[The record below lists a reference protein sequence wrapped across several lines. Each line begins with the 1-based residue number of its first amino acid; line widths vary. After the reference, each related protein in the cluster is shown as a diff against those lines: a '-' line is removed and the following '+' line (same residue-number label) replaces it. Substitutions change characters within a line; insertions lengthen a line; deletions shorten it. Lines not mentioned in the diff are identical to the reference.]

1 MKDFLLAG
9 MAVAVSSLLKRVSN
23 SRHSSY
29 TGLLGEPR
37 MFHSGRSI
45 QAVILFSAAL
55 GVLFLWQ
62 AAGLLPGFVFDFI
75 AFGWVLFVVD
85 SALTFVRPRIS
96 YLLAFVL
103 AILALSASLPQSAHW
118 AFIQEGDLV
127 PAAIF
132 ITGSIAQI
140 LLLILV
146 PYHFV
151 RGRRS
156 S

>member
-1 MKDFLLAG
+1 
-9 MAVAVSSLLKRVSN
+9 
-23 SRHSSY
+23 
-29 TGLLGEPR
+29 